1 MLQYLYVSLCFEEI
15 QAMKTYTFGRCI
27 ALLDVDPKVF
37 RRWVRDDLGLG
48 EKDQISKADSR
59 VRYLTREQLERLAE
73 LHEKILPADD
83 QADGEEEH
91 ASLFSAGEYKLLLDR
106 LAAVE
111 QSSLLAQD
119 TVSTFTGD
127 LTYFESRLSH
137 LRDLFEAP
145 DSGIQARMNSIEH
158 HLAEI
163 EERLKEPPPPP
174 EQEREAAPDQQI
186 AEIEAQYQQR
196 IAELEAQLA
205 LYKQP
210 KTTSATKKK
219 PTRRGKKTTIK
230 TLPRTLVAR
239 NAFATLHNVNEK
251 LVSKASID
259 GKIATVGGKWLSHD
273 HVVVTRALNEQGKH
287 DFYQVFHQRTD
298 FKQCEHCPH
307 DLP

>member
-1 MLQYLYVSLCFEEI
+1 
-15 QAMKTYTFGRCI
+15 MKTYTFGRCI

-145 DSGIQARMNSIEH
+145 DSG
-158 HLAEI
+158 
-163 EERLKEPPPPP
+163 
-174 EQEREAAPDQQI
+174 
-186 AEIEAQYQQR
+186 
-196 IAELEAQLA
+196 
-205 LYKQP
+205 
-210 KTTSATKKK
+210 ATKKK